1 VTLFKSGND
10 TLVTIPLE
18 QIDNINK
25 QLKESR
31 KNKSDYAKIYKAWSA
46 QKVINDTLKLKLI
59 LCDSL
64 INIKDS
70 IIVVMDNAISKN
82 HSEYTKAVNRYERA
96 EKKNKKYK
104 STSLI
109 VGSLLILI
117 NLVVLV
123 LK

>member
-1 VTLFKSGND
+1 MLYKSGND
-10 TLVTIPLE
+10 TLVTLPLE

-31 KNKSDYAKIYKAWSA
+31 KNKSDYTKIYKAWSL
-46 QKVINDTLKLKLI
+46 QKNINDTLKLKLI
-59 LCDSL
+59 VCDS
-64 INIKDS
+64 IITAQDS
-70 IIVVMDNAISKN
+70 IIVVKDGVISRS
-82 HSEYTKAVNRYERA
+82 HSEYMKAVHRYERA

-109 VGSLLILI
+109 AGSLLILV
-117 NLVVLV
+117 NLVVLI